1 MIAYKVSRTLDAYG
15 VQGSLFQK
23 RKQALNN
30 ARRGLQEVIRQLEI
44 AFDESI
50 DQVFVN
56 EKQLT
61 GQYGAFQKLASDTL
75 QMLLIYHA
83 HSEGPKRYSP
93 FIGPVGSDEYAVQI
107 RQDNGAIVLD
117 TRIRYVST
125 LAGLKLHV
133 STAGKF
139 QQSPAAYP
147 QTVEAAKALHEWLK
161 TK

>member
-1 MIAYKVSRTLDAYG
+1 MIAYKVSRSLDAYG

-83 HSEGPKRYSP
+83 RGEGDQEKR
-93 FIGPVGSDEYAVQI
+93 D
-107 RQDNGAIVLD
+107 RM
-117 TRIRYVST
+117 
-125 LAGLKLHV
+125 K
-133 STAGKF
+133 
-139 QQSPAAYP
+139 
-147 QTVEAAKALHEWLK
+147 KALLNFKPESTIDLDAIMK
-161 TK
+161 YYDFKL

>member
-1 MIAYKVSRTLDAYG
+1 MQFFNKDTNDFSYEVLVQLGVMLEAIWGGEMIAYKVSRTLDAYG

-83 HSEGPKRYSP
+83 RGEGDQEKR
-93 FIGPVGSDEYAVQI
+93 D
-107 RQDNGAIVLD
+107 RM
-117 TRIRYVST
+117 
-125 LAGLKLHV
+125 K
-133 STAGKF
+133 
-139 QQSPAAYP
+139 
-147 QTVEAAKALHEWLK
+147 KALLNFKPESTIDLDAIMK
-161 TK
+161 YYDFKL